1 MSDRRMMK
9 ETTMKTTFLAAA
21 AALLLLNGAAY
32 AQPVGSDTHVIRRSD
47 VTAPTTN
54 GRTLETSKSI
64 QAGGPQIEDST
75 LSQYGYDVVPGS
87 FPERPVNLPSYEMR
101 PDGSG
106 LMTNGL
112 LPAENWN

>member
-1 MSDRRMMK
+1 
-9 ETTMKTTFLAAA
+9 MKTTFLAAA

-32 AQPVGSDTHVIRRSD
+32 AQPVGSVAHVIQRSD
-47 VTAPTTN
+47 VTAPTSN

-64 QAGGPQIEDST
+64 QAGSPRMENST

-87 FPERPVNLPSYEMR
+87 FPERPVGLPSYDMR